1 MLSPEI
7 IVSSKA
13 VGNRTSTNNQ
23 DNDNL
28 SVKASL
34 GGGGGGRGKTT
45 TGSSTAKALPIPPA
59 SRCPRCDSPNTK
71 FCYYN
76 NYSLAQPRHFC
87 KTCRRYWTKGGALR
101 NVPIGGGC
109 RKNNKSKSKS
119 SSTTSTSSVDYS
131 SKDYSST
138 SYLFSD
144 NIPVSGGSG
153 FLLNSSLFHGLNSLS
168 SSSLGVCHQHD
179 QLGGRIPFSL
189 LNSSATTGTT
199 TSCFDVDA
207 TAGSLMNVGGFSTY
221 NDNLA
226 GSSSTP
232 AFRRDQQETCPSTV
246 TNGYHRDH
254 LTSSIESLSNMNQ
267 ELHWKL
273 QQQRLAMLFGV
284 RNHQHNQYSNTS
296 FNTSSEV
303 SGLNIENQLQHAQ
316 KLPLPVS
323 FQNMEISKQEAT
335 GAISIDQI
343 VGLQRGIHDA
353 SDDSAQNTTDQWSIF
368 DKYNSNTSNN
378 STPINT
384 VTTGANEKVIGSW
397 NDIQAWNTTTTGHQ
411 HFAPLL

>member
-1 MLSPEI
+1 MLSAEI
-7 IVSSKA
+7 AVSSKA
-13 VGNRTSTNNQ
+13 VGNNNQ
-23 DNDNL
+23 DTDNL

-34 GGGGGGRGKTT
+34 GGGGGGRGKYT

-119 SSTTSTSSVDYS
+119 SSTSTSSVDYS

-144 NIPVSGGSG
+144 NIPGSGGSG
-153 FLLNSSLFHGLNSLS
+153 FLLNSSLFHGLNSLPS
-168 SSSLGVCHQHD
+168 SSALGVCHQHD

-189 LNSSATTGTT
+189 LNSSTTTGTT
-199 TSCFDVDA
+199 TPCFDVDA

-246 TNGYHRDH
+246 TNGYQGSYHRDH
-254 LTSSIESLSNMNQ
+254 FTSSIEYLSNMNQ

-284 RNHQHNQYSNTS
+284 RNHQHNTS
-296 FNTSSEV
+296 FDTSSEV
-303 SGLNIENQLQHAQ
+303 AGLNIENQLQHAQ

-323 FQNMEISKQEAT
+323 FQNLEISKQEAT
-335 GAISIDQI
+335 GAVSIDQI
-343 VGLQRGIHDA
+343 VGLQRGIHDEG
-353 SDDSAQNTTDQWSIF
+353 DDSAQNTTDQWSIF
-368 DKYNSNTSNN
+368 DKYNSNN
-378 STPINT
+378 SAPINT

-397 NDIQAWNTTTTGHQ
+397 NDIQAWNTTITGHQ
-411 HFAPLL
+411 HFAPLM

>member
-1 MLSPEI
+1 MLSPENA
-7 IVSSKA
+7 VSSKA
-13 VGNRTSTNNQ
+13 VGNNTSTTNNQ
-23 DNDNL
+23 DNHNL

-34 GGGGGGRGKTT
+34 GGRGGCRGKNT
-45 TGSSTAKALPIPPA
+45 TGSSTTKALPIPPA

-119 SSTTSTSSVDYS
+119 SSTSTSSVDYN

-144 NIPVSGGSG
+144 NIPGSGGSG

-168 SSSLGVCHQHD
+168 SSSSSFEVCHQHD

-189 LNSSATTGTT
+189 LNSSAATG
-199 TSCFDVDA
+199 VDA
-207 TAGSLMNVGGFSTY
+207 TAGSLMNMGGFSTY

-232 AFRRDQQETCPSTV
+232 VFRRDQQETCPSMV
-246 TNGYHRDH
+246 TNGYQGSYN
-254 LTSSIESLSNMNQ
+254 LTSSIEPLSNMNQ

-296 FNTSSEV
+296 FNTTTEV
-303 SGLNIENQLQHAQ
+303 SGLENQLRHAQ
-316 KLPLPVS
+316 KLPLPIS
-323 FQNMEISKQEAT
+323 FQNLEISKQEAAA
-335 GAISIDQI
+335 GAVSIDQI
-343 VGLQRGIHDA
+343 VGLQRGVHDA
-353 SDDSAQNTTDQWSIF
+353 GDDSANYNAQTTTDQWSIF
-368 DKYNSNTSNN
+368 DKYNSTTNNN

-397 NDIQAWNTTTTGHQ
+397 NDIQAWNATTTGHQ